1 MSIVFSSIS
10 YKKYYD
16 KRRKLHSATAVP
28 RAGTGDKCGRMVGS
42 KNRSSRGGCGGSGGG
57 RNFNFSSGGA
67 SGGGGCEGGGGCDDG
82 GCVGSDGGGCEGSSG
97 EGSGGSM
104 VGMFSS
110 GEGSGGGVKTYSISE
125 FHPDV
130 GRKIL
135 YTYRCNIKNKE
146 YTIIRTYNKGY
157 CGYISIIYQLKKRDK
172 LSIFDTYIPGYNSIY
187 GSYNKRFEHQ
197 IIKYRNEDKTMYA
210 LSYPDDII
218 KQFYRMISYIVFI
231 HEGKNKY
238 TDELN
243 FLKTEHKE
251 YNALRDDKVIELPEP
266 ILNIIQKVSGI
277 PIYIYDKYN
286 DTHKLYDTVYV
297 KDPSPS
303 PKYINLLFTGDHY
316 DIIEVP

>member
-1 MSIVFSSIS
+1 
-10 YKKYYD
+10 
-16 KRRKLHSATAVP
+16 
-28 RAGTGDKCGRMVGS
+28 
-42 KNRSSRGGCGGSGGG
+42 
-57 RNFNFSSGGA
+57 
-67 SGGGGCEGGGGCDDG
+67 
-82 GCVGSDGGGCEGSSG
+82 
-97 EGSGGSM
+97 
-104 VGMFSS
+104 
-110 GEGSGGGVKTYSISE
+110 
-125 FHPDV
+125 
-130 GRKIL
+130 
-135 YTYRCNIKNKE
+135 
-146 YTIIRTYNKGY
+146 
-157 CGYISIIYQLKKRDK
+157 
-172 LSIFDTYIPGYNSIY
+172 
-187 GSYNKRFEHQ
+187 
-197 IIKYRNEDKTMYA
+197 MYA

-303 PKYINLLFTGDHY
+303 SKYINLLFTGDHY

>member
-1 MSIVFSSIS
+1 
-10 YKKYYD
+10 
-16 KRRKLHSATAVP
+16 
-28 RAGTGDKCGRMVGS
+28 
-42 KNRSSRGGCGGSGGG
+42 
-57 RNFNFSSGGA
+57 
-67 SGGGGCEGGGGCDDG
+67 
-82 GCVGSDGGGCEGSSG
+82 
-97 EGSGGSM
+97 M

-172 LSIFDTYIPGYNSIY
+172 LSIFDTYIPGYNSEYKDRY

-197 IIKYRNEDKTMYA
+197 IIEYKYKDETMYA

-231 HEGKNKY
+231 DEGKY

-251 YNALRDDKVIELPEP
+251 YNALREGKVIELREP
-266 ILNIIQKVSGI
+266 ILKIILKVLGI
-277 PIYIYDKYN
+277 PIYVYDKSNKFNTTYPH
-286 DTHKLYDTVYV
+286 TAQVEEL
-297 KDPSPS
+297 S